1 MEAAMRDW
9 LRRLNRKRKL
19 LLAWNAIFVVLLAW
33 VSVVIAG
40 APEFQGGQGIG
51 LIAVMWLFAAAGFAF
66 AWRAGK

>member
-1 MEAAMRDW
+1 MTEW
-9 LRRLNRKRKL
+9 FRRLNRKRKL

-33 VSVVIAG
+33 LSVVIAR

-51 LIAVMWLFAAAGFAF
+51 LIAVMWAFAVAGFAF